1 MTLLCIHS
9 QKSSL
14 VKVPLVQFLVAVLLL
29 GASDAKRTL
38 RGNARPSV
46 DNRDA
51 VIIIVILN
59 VMMMR

>member
-51 VIIIVILN
+51 VIMIVILN

>member
-9 QKSSL
+9 QKSSW

-51 VIIIVILN
+51 VIMIVILN

>member
-1 MTLLCIHS
+1 M
-9 QKSSL
+9 
-14 VKVPLVQFLVAVLLL
+14 VVLLL

-51 VIIIVILN
+51 VIIIIILN
-59 VMMMR
+59 VMLMR